1 MSLFNW
7 FSGKSSED
15 EGLSV
20 QAHPDSDSS
29 GLTRDERTR
38 PVAGARP
45 KASVPVPLNN
55 PSEQSGQKTQRH
67 AKRELLYAAVRE
79 AMIRAGVLSA
89 SYKFKVLS
97 LDPRGDQFMVMMDLA
112 QEFGGQTERLAE
124 IEVLIAQSAKS
135 RYNIRVTAVYWRM
148 NELVS
153 VGRPPRPSA
162 HAVAASQPS
171 HAETAKTVPAMAA
184 GPVPVAATAAAEV
197 AVAEPVV
204 AATAMAE
211 PAAVTP
217 LAPLPKR
224 HEPIQAD
231 EVTAFKQA
239 LAAASASG
247 MPQQRPDKG
256 QADKSERSASRS
268 YTLLTGFE
276 DTEMPETPVTVPA
289 LSATQYGD
297 LI

>member
-1 MSLFNW
+1 MSFFSW
-7 FSGKSSED
+7 FSGTSSND
-15 EGLSV
+15 QQVSGK
-20 QAHPDSDSS
+20 ARPDGDSS

-45 KASVPVPLNN
+45 RASVPTPLKTG
-55 PSEQSGQKTQRH
+55 EHGGDQKSQRH
-67 AKRELLYAAVRE
+67 ARRELLYAAVRE

-97 LDPRGDQFMVMMDLA
+97 LDPRGEQFMVMMDLA
-112 QEFGGQTERLAE
+112 QEFGGQTDRLAE
-124 IEVLIAQSAKS
+124 IEVMIAQSAKS

-153 VGRPPRPSA
+153 VGRPQPSTHGA
-162 HAVAASQPS
+162 PAAAATAGAVAALPQP
-171 HAETAKTVPAMAA
+171 AVAGTA
-184 GPVPVAATAAAEV
+184 VAAPFAS
-197 AVAEPVV
+197 
-204 AATAMAE
+204 
-211 PAAVTP
+211 
-217 LAPLPKR
+217 R
-224 HEPIQAD
+224 YEPIQDD
-231 EVTAFKQA
+231 EVAAFKQA

-247 MPQQRPDKG
+247 GPAQVAKG
-256 QADKSERSASRS
+256 VSTRSGPHS

-276 DTEMPETPVTVPA
+276 DTEMPEMPVSAPA

>member
-1 MSLFNW
+1 MSLFSW
-7 FSGKSSED
+7 FSGKSSQD

-20 QAHPDSDSS
+20 QPQLDSDSV
-29 GLTRDERTR
+29 GLSRVERTR

-45 KASVPVPLNN
+45 KVSAPMPLNN

-97 LDPRGDQFMVMMDLA
+97 LDPRGEQFMVMMDLA

-153 VGRPPRPSA
+153 VGQPRPSA
-162 HAVAASQPS
+162 HAAVASPRPNT
-171 HAETAKTVPAMAA
+171 ETPKAAPVVSA
-184 GPVPVAATAAAEV
+184 GPVQVAAAVVAEV
-197 AVAEPVV
+197 ATAEPVAV
-204 AATAMAE
+204 A
-211 PAAVTP
+211 P

-224 HEPIQAD
+224 YEPIQAD

-247 MPQQRPDKG
+247 MPRPAKGTSDKD
-256 QADKSERSASRS
+256 DKDDRSGSRS

-276 DTEMPETPVTVPA
+276 DTEMPETPMTVPA

-297 LI
+297 LV

>member
-1 MSLFNW
+1 MV
-7 FSGKSSED
+7 
-15 EGLSV
+15 EG
-20 QAHPDSDSS
+20 QRDQDSS

-38 PVAGARP
+38 PVAGTRTRNS
-45 KASVPVPLNN
+45 SVPAPLKAAA
-55 PSEQSGQKTQRH
+55 EQSSGQKTQRH

-124 IEVLIAQSAKS
+124 IEALIAQSAKA

-153 VGRPPRPSA
+153 VGRPNAQTQAVSQPHA
-162 HAVAASQPS
+162 AEAATAVAP
-171 HAETAKTVPAMAA
+171 VL
-184 GPVPVAATAAAEV
+184 PVPVAAAV
-197 AVAEPVV
+197 AVAASEPFIKTVAMAAPTEALVAEPELVV
-204 AATAMAE
+204 AKPT
-211 PAAVTP
+211 PA
-217 LAPLPKR
+217 PKR
-224 HEPIQAD
+224 YEPIEAD
-231 EVTAFKQA
+231 EVAAFKQA
-239 LAAASASG
+239 LVAASAGGS
-247 MPQQRPDKG
+247 PEKSTKPE
-256 QADKSERSASRS
+256 KSEPSPNRSSGRS

-276 DTEMPETPVTVPA
+276 DTEMPETPVSVPA

>member
-1 MSLFNW
+1 MSFFSW
-7 FSGKSSED
+7 FSGTSSNERHV
-15 EGLSV
+15 SRK
-20 QAHPDSDSS
+20 ARPDVDSS

-45 KASVPVPLNN
+45 RASVPTPLKTGEHGG
-55 PSEQSGQKTQRH
+55 EQKSQRH

-112 QEFGGQTERLAE
+112 QEFGGQTDRLAE
-124 IEVLIAQSAKS
+124 IEVMIAQSAKS

-148 NELVS
+148 NELVAI
-153 VGRPPRPSA
+153 GRPQPSA
-162 HAVAASQPS
+162 QGARSHSAPAAAAVAVVAAAETAVAA
-171 HAETAKTVPAMAA
+171 
-184 GPVPVAATAAAEV
+184 PVAS
-197 AVAEPVV
+197 
-204 AATAMAE
+204 
-211 PAAVTP
+211 
-217 LAPLPKR
+217 R
-224 HEPIQAD
+224 YEPIQAD
-231 EVTAFKQA
+231 EVAAFKQA

-247 MPQQRPDKG
+247 GAAPVAAKG
-256 QADKSERSASRS
+256 VTTRSGPHS

-276 DTEMPETPVTVPA
+276 DTEMPDSPTVVPA

-297 LI
+297 LL

>member
-7 FSGKSSED
+7 FSGKSHD
-15 EGLSV
+15 EAILVEG
-20 QAHPDSDSS
+20 QRDHDSS

-38 PVAGARP
+38 PVAGART
-45 KASVPVPLNN
+45 KTSVPAPLKATV
-55 PSEQSGQKTQRH
+55 EQSSGQKTQRH

-124 IEVLIAQSAKS
+124 IEVLIAQSAKA

-153 VGRPPRPSA
+153 VGRPNVQTQAVSQPHAAEAATAVAPVLPVPVA
-162 HAVAASQPS
+162 VAVAASEPFI
-171 HAETAKTVPAMAA
+171 KTVVMAA
-184 GPVPVAATAAAEV
+184 PVEALAAEP
-197 AVAEPVV
+197 EPVV
-204 AATAMAE
+204 AKPT
-211 PAAVTP
+211 
-217 LAPLPKR
+217 PLPKR
-224 HEPIQAD
+224 YEPIEDD
-231 EVTAFKQA
+231 EVAAFKQA
-239 LAAASASG
+239 LVAASAGGSP
-247 MPQQRPDKG
+247 MKPE
-256 QADKSERSASRS
+256 KSEPRRSRDRS

-276 DTEMPETPVTVPA
+276 DTEMPETPVSVPA

>member
-1 MSLFNW
+1 MSFFSW
-7 FSGKSSED
+7 FSGTSSND
-15 EGLSV
+15 RRISGN
-20 QAHPDSDSS
+20 ARADGDSS

-38 PVAGARP
+38 PVAGARAR
-45 KASVPVPLNN
+45 ASVPTPL
-55 PSEQSGQKTQRH
+55 KTGEHAGEHKSQRH
-67 AKRELLYAAVRE
+67 ARRELLYAAVRE

-112 QEFGGQTERLAE
+112 QEFGGQTDRLAE

-135 RYNIRVTAVYWRM
+135 RYDIRVTAVYWRM

-153 VGRPPRPSA
+153 VGRPRPSTHGA
-162 HAVAASQPS
+162 QPHSAPAALPEPAVVAVAAV
-171 HAETAKTVPAMAA
+171 AAVETA
-184 GPVPVAATAAAEV
+184 VAA
-197 AVAEPVV
+197 PVV
-204 AATAMAE
+204 S
-211 PAAVTP
+211 
-217 LAPLPKR
+217 R
-224 HEPIQAD
+224 FEPIQDD

-247 MPQQRPDKG
+247 GTAQVTKG
-256 QADKSERSASRS
+256 VSTRSGPHS

-276 DTEMPETPVTVPA
+276 DTEMPEMPVSAPA

-297 LI
+297 LM

>member
-1 MSLFNW
+1 MSFFSW
-7 FSGKSSED
+7 FSGTSSND
-15 EGLSV
+15 QRVSGK
-20 QAHPDSDSS
+20 ARPDGDSS

-38 PVAGARP
+38 PVAGARAR
-45 KASVPVPLNN
+45 ASVPTPLKVGEHAG
-55 PSEQSGQKTQRH
+55 EQKSQRH

-112 QEFGGQTERLAE
+112 QEFGGQTDRLAE
-124 IEVLIAQSAKS
+124 IEVMIAQSAKS

-153 VGRPPRPSA
+153 VGRPRPSA
-162 HAVAASQPS
+162 HGAQPHSAPAALPEPAVAAV
-171 HAETAKTVPAMAA
+171 AAVETA
-184 GPVPVAATAAAEV
+184 VAAPIAS
-197 AVAEPVV
+197 
-204 AATAMAE
+204 
-211 PAAVTP
+211 
-217 LAPLPKR
+217 R
-224 HEPIQAD
+224 FEPIQDD

-247 MPQQRPDKG
+247 GAAQVAKG
-256 QADKSERSASRS
+256 VSTRSGPHS

-276 DTEMPETPVTVPA
+276 DTEMPEMPVSAPA

-297 LI
+297 LM

>member
-1 MSLFNW
+1 MSIFSW
-7 FSGKSSED
+7 FSGTSSND
-15 EGLSV
+15 QQVS
-20 QAHPDSDSS
+20 AKARPDGDSS

-45 KASVPVPLNN
+45 RASVPLPL
-55 PSEQSGQKTQRH
+55 KTAEPVGDKKSQRH
-67 AKRELLYAAVRE
+67 GRRELLYAAVRE

-112 QEFGGQTERLAE
+112 QEFGGQTDRLAE
-124 IEVLIAQSAKS
+124 IEVMIAQSAKS

-153 VGRPPRPSA
+153 VGRPRP
-162 HAVAASQPS
+162 
-171 HAETAKTVPAMAA
+171 
-184 GPVPVAATAAAEV
+184 GPHGTPAATA
-197 AVAEPVV
+197 
-204 AATAMAE
+204 
-211 PAAVTP
+211 PAAS
-217 LAPLPKR
+217 R
-224 HEPIQAD
+224 YEPIQDD
-231 EVTAFKQA
+231 EVAAFKQA

-247 MPQQRPDKG
+247 GAVQVAQG
-256 QADKSERSASRS
+256 VTTRSGPHS

-276 DTEMPETPVTVPA
+276 DTEMPEVPVPTPA

-297 LI
+297 LN

>member
-1 MSLFNW
+1 MSFFSW
-7 FSGKSSED
+7 FSGSSSND
-15 EGLSV
+15 QQVSGK
-20 QAHPDSDSS
+20 ARPDADSS

-45 KASVPVPLNN
+45 RASVPTPLKTGENAG
-55 PSEQSGQKTQRH
+55 EQKSQRH

-97 LDPRGDQFMVMMDLA
+97 LDPRGEQFMVMMDLA
-112 QEFGGQTERLAE
+112 QEFGGQTDRLAE
-124 IEVLIAQSAKS
+124 IEVMIAQSAKS

-153 VGRPPRPSA
+153 VGRPRPGTHA
-162 HAVAASQPS
+162 KPHGAPAAAAVTAGVAVAALAELAVPAA
-171 HAETAKTVPAMAA
+171 AETADAA
-184 GPVPVAATAAAEV
+184 PVAS
-197 AVAEPVV
+197 
-204 AATAMAE
+204 
-211 PAAVTP
+211 
-217 LAPLPKR
+217 R
-224 HEPIQAD
+224 FEPIQDD
-231 EVTAFKQA
+231 EVAAFKQA

-247 MPQQRPDKG
+247 GTAQVAKG
-256 QADKSERSASRS
+256 VSTRSGPHS

-276 DTEMPETPVTVPA
+276 DTEMPEMPVSAPA

-297 LI
+297 LM

>member
-1 MSLFNW
+1 MSLFSW
-7 FSGKSSED
+7 FSGTSSND
-15 EGLSV
+15 QHVSGK
-20 QAHPDSDSS
+20 ARPDADSS

-45 KASVPVPLNN
+45 RASVPTPLKTGEHAG
-55 PSEQSGQKTQRH
+55 EQKSQRH

-112 QEFGGQTERLAE
+112 QEFGGQTDRLAE
-124 IEVLIAQSAKS
+124 IEVMIAQSAKS

-153 VGRPPRPSA
+153 VGRPRPTTHGAQPHSA
-162 HAVAASQPS
+162 PAALPEPAVAAV
-171 HAETAKTVPAMAA
+171 A
-184 GPVPVAATAAAEV
+184 VAAVGTAAA
-197 AVAEPVV
+197 AP
-204 AATAMAE
+204 ATS
-211 PAAVTP
+211 
-217 LAPLPKR
+217 R
-224 HEPIQAD
+224 FEPIQDD
-231 EVTAFKQA
+231 EVAAFKQA
-239 LAAASASG
+239 LAAASAGGGAAQVAKGVSTRSG
-247 MPQQRPDKG
+247 PH
-256 QADKSERSASRS
+256 S

-276 DTEMPETPVTVPA
+276 DTEMPEMPVSAPA

-297 LI
+297 LM